1 MRTELEEDAMDQ
13 TRRPDPAAKWA
24 PVLAVIAAA
33 MAQSQ
38 RDQERERGGGE
49 G

>member
-1 MRTELEEDAMDQ
+1 MADQ
-13 TRRPDPAAKWA
+13 TRPRPAPAAKWA

-38 RDQERERGGGE
+38 RDQAPPGGG
-49 G
+49 GGSR